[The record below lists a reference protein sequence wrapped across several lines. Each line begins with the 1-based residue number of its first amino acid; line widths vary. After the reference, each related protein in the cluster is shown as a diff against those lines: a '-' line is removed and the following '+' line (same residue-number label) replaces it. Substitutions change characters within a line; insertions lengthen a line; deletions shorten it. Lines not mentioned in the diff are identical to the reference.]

1 MKYNLSFAFIPS
13 SHMDTPEHKK
23 EIIQTK
29 TNPEKLSSNTFVQKH
44 GINMETTV
52 TLVSGNNTFFAKMK
66 KEISTMFLT
75 MYRRTKIKENWTH
88 RFTNIVASGEAPKL
102 KTRYERGTLRNKT
115 MDTKTW

>member
-66 KEISTMFLT
+66 KG
-75 MYRRTKIKENWTH
+75 
-88 RFTNIVASGEAPKL
+88 NIDYVSYYVQTYKNQRKL
-102 KTRYERGTLRNKT
+102 
-115 MDTKTW
+115 DA